1 MTATTNTT
9 PERALR
15 AALKSA
21 GFNAR
26 KVTVRRDHSTLH
38 VTIRDAAV
46 PRSIVKAIADQF
58 SVVRRDE
65 RSGEILCGGNT
76 FVDVEYLPALVEPVA
91 ATIVALL
98 MPAEDGV
105 IVALPGGFRAAKI
118 SRERGASFSG
128 QVQIWGPGFEMFNS
142 MACGVEFAAKRIA
155 IAYLDACALTPAPVT
170 ESGSHAEVGA

>member
-9 PERALR
+9 PEQTLR

-26 KVTVRRDHSTLH
+26 KVTVRRDHSTLR
-38 VTIRDAAV
+38 VTIRDASV

-98 MPAEDGV
+98 MPA
-105 IVALPGGFRAAKI
+105 A
-118 SRERGASFSG
+118 
-128 QVQIWGPGFEMFNS
+128 
-142 MACGVEFAAKRIA
+142 
-155 IAYLDACALTPAPVT
+155 
-170 ESGSHAEVGA
+170 